1 MTLEDESLNANVDDD
16 ITSKNCFRLVIL
28 GKFNKDQN
36 INLINKKKFTGFFYF
51 IGGPRVGKS
60 CIINW
65 LLGMEFNDSYIPTI
79 EGFHKKMFK
88 IRGEIFR
95 LDILDT
101 SGNDPFPAI
110 KKLNI
115 MTGIFY

>member
-1 MTLEDESLNANVDDD
+1 
-16 ITSKNCFRLVIL
+16 L
-28 GKFNKDQN
+28 GF
-36 INLINKKKFTGFFYF
+36 
-51 IGGPRVGKS
+51 
-60 CIINW
+60 
-65 LLGMEFNDSYIPTI
+65 EFNDSYIPTI

-115 MTGIFY
+115 MTGN

>member
-1 MTLEDESLNANVDDD
+1 
-16 ITSKNCFRLVIL
+16 
-28 GKFNKDQN
+28 
-36 INLINKKKFTGFFYF
+36 
-51 IGGPRVGKS
+51 
-60 CIINW
+60 
-65 LLGMEFNDSYIPTI
+65 MEFNDSYIPTI

-115 MTGIFY
+115 MTGILSKLLYVNIKKPKTLKKTV